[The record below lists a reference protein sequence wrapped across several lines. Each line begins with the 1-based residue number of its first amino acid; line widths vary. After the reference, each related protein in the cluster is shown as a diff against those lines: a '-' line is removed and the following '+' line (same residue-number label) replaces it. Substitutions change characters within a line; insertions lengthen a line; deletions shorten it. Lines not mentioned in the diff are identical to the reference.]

1 MPSID
6 CLRSVPIERTPRV
19 KQLEGLF
26 DVPPAQRSE
35 RRWKVSLP
43 IEERPWNIGLI
54 VGPSG
59 CGKSTLARECF
70 ACPPEPMWPI
80 DRAII
85 DTFPPTLGIKE
96 IVALL
101 SSVGFSSP
109 PAWLRPYHALSTG
122 EQFRVRIARSLA
134 ATGGYGRDACPPVN
148 CDADSSEKEPVA
160 HAVSAQQPPVA
171 VVDEFTS
178 VVDRTV
184 ARIGSAA
191 IARTVRAAGQ
201 KFVAVTCHY
210 DVIDWLDPD
219 WIYDPAAE
227 QFTWRSLRGR
237 PDIALEI
244 CRVHR
249 AAWRLFKQHH
259 YLSGNLNPSA
269 QCFAAFVERQPA
281 AFAAVISGPDSHG
294 GHFREHRVVCLPDFQ
309 GVGLGNV
316 LSEFVAS
323 LYATR
328 KRYFSRTSHPG
339 MIRHRMMSTN
349 WICVSRPDFKSRHSR
364 GALAKTGS
372 TRRLAASF
380 RYAGPPRTDE
390 ARRFGILRAIAAPR
404 QQPSTIRLTPDAGRA
419 SYAGRGG

>member
-26 DVPPAQRSE
+26 DVPPARRSE

-43 IEERPWNIGLI
+43 IEERDWNIGLI

-59 CGKSTLARECF
+59 CGKSTLVRECF
-70 ACPPEPMWPI
+70 ACPPEPTWPS
-80 DRAII
+80 DRAIV
-85 DTFPPTLGIKE
+85 DAFPPTLGIKE
-96 IVALL
+96 IVSLL

-122 EQFRVRIARSLA
+122 EQFRVRIARALA
-134 ATGGYGRDACPPVN
+134 ESN
-148 CDADSSEKEPVA
+148 CL
-160 HAVSAQQPPVA
+160 A
-171 VVDEFTS
+171 VVDEYTS

-184 ARIGSAA
+184 ARLGSAA
-191 IARTVRAAGQ
+191 IARTVRAAGK

-219 WIYDPAAE
+219 WIYDPAAD
-227 QFTWRSLRGR
+227 QFTWRCLRGR
-237 PDIALEI
+237 PRIVLEI

-249 AAWRLFKQHH
+249 SAWRLFKQHH
-259 YLSGNLNPSA
+259 YLSADLNPSA
-269 QCFAAFVERQPA
+269 QCFVAFVEEQPA
-281 AFAAVISGPDSHG
+281 AFAAVISGPDSYG

-309 GVGLGNV
+309 GVGIGNA

-323 LYATR
+323 LYAAR

-339 MIRHRMMSTN
+339 MIRHRMKSADWT
-349 WICVSRPDFKSRHSR
+349 CVSRPGFKSRHTC
-364 GALAKTGS
+364 GALARTGT

-380 RYAGPPRTDE
+380 RFVGRPRADE
-390 ARRFGILRAIAAPR
+390 ARRLGIVKNCRVDRGRLPAEGPPIDSAEMVGLRPR
-404 QQPSTIRLTPDAGRA
+404 ALAHPTSLNVAVKAR
-419 SYAGRGG
+419 